1 MVTNAKEI
9 ARLSQEMVS
18 CCLLHSLKASFLMN
32 NNILLLITLLTFQ
45 IVKSSTDSS
54 QLGPLAAKLAH
65 QFSNLAGDTRGAVA
79 STSNLEVSIC
89 FM

>member
-1 MVTNAKEI
+1 MI
-9 ARLSQEMVS
+9 
-18 CCLLHSLKASFLMN
+18 
-32 NNILLLITLLTFQ
+32 FQ

-79 STSNLEVSIC
+79 STSNLEVSIY
-89 FM
+89 FMWNTEGLLIHFLIIFENEMYKQG